1 MATAKKTTRKR
12 STRRKKTRAK
22 IKKLGLLI
30 GEACKE
36 AARELPNST
45 PEERKAWVVNL
56 LNEQVDLPLLNEV
69 QESVLLGLLVDAIN
83 DILFR
88 QGFSDHR
95 RELSEIKDLMEK
107 LKG

>member
-1 MATAKKTTRKR
+1 M
-12 STRRKKTRAK
+12 
-22 IKKLGLLI
+22 
-30 GEACKE
+30 
-36 AARELPNST
+36 
-45 PEERKAWVVNL
+45 NL

-69 QESVLLGLLVDAIN
+69 QESVLLGLLVDAIS

-95 RELSEIKDLMEK
+95 RELSEIKDLIEK